1 MDEEKGDSG
10 TSLEDEDIFEVLK
23 RKGDH
28 PSLNAFRHE
37 FVELQK
43 TYDGAVANVVSR
55 ERELEAANH
64 ELFVVRD
71 QINFTNRSIEDLNS
85 AKEALE
91 DGIEHKKFVKA
102 GLEDRESSN
111 RSEIRSFTN
120 FFEDLK
126 EQLSVGAD
134 WSPEQLEQK
143 QALEKER
150 DFLTSKLENRI
161 AQVNGVISD
170 CDRTEDRIHQLH
182 AEIDELERK
191 SNEIEKRT
199 AEYMKESQVLTD
211 KRRKLERHIQD
222 LRSEELQL
230 EADFNEKRRATKSN
244 ERSYGDLQESLE
256 QCKGQME
263 AYLVEYNRLVRLME
277 QTSSE
282 LERTKTLCKK
292 ADAEIDERREQIAE
306 REKDIVRDGK
316 EIKKTTALC
325 DLASAKCDEVDEEKR
340 VAEAKRDALSEKILG
355 IHTVDLVA
363 IRRILESQDKQHAS
377 LKSELEIVRKKN
389 TSSEKASR
397 QMADLIMMN
406 QNGVR
411 NLLQERKLLEDDVE
425 FSKKDT
431 RLLLA
436 EKERYEHETEMVSQQ
451 YYTALEELKLQ
462 ELQINELQKKIIE
475 DQAKLKHK
483 QTLYEAVRSDRNLY
497 SRQLGDS
504 QDEIQGLRRNFRGM
518 NHQIEQLKEEIS
530 VKDHAIVKE
539 HFLHHSVDKEREML
553 KNELTKI
560 RKQLKSSDGIVD
572 NQHVELLKL
581 NRIIDEADNERRRQR
596 NELTSVIAERNLLIG
611 QVVKRNYELGV
622 MYDRIKLQRSNLRI
636 GERNYATVMEGLA
649 QWRRQLVELVGDQNQ
664 TITALSGVDEL
675 RYKVVQLEREL
686 LSMQS
691 KNRALMDELVNPMNV
706 HRWRILESSD
716 PKRFEK
722 ILSIQSLQKQLVG
735 KADEVTEADL
745 MIQEKEKIYL
755 ELKKII
761 TRQPGPEVEEQLL
774 VYQQTLKDKCKQLV
788 SMEEELG
795 MYRQQVKSFKEDLVA
810 IDSNMSRLKK
820 KYFKQRKALESA

>member
-1 MDEEKGDSG
+1 MDEEKGG
-10 TSLEDEDIFEVLK
+10 AEGERLEDEDIFDVLR

-28 PSLNAFRHE
+28 PSLSAFKHE
-37 FVELQK
+37 YVELQK
-43 TYDGAVANVVSR
+43 TYDASVTMVVSR

-71 QINFTNRSIEDLNS
+71 QINFTNRSIEDLNA

-126 EQLSVGAD
+126 EQLAVGAD
-134 WSPEQLEQK
+134 WSPEQLEQR

-161 AQVNGVISD
+161 AQVNGVILD
-170 CDRTEDRIHQLH
+170 CDRTEDRIRQLH
-182 AEIDELERK
+182 AEIDALEAK
-191 SNEIEKRT
+191 SNDIEKRT
-199 AEYMKESQVLTD
+199 VEYMKVSAALSE
-211 KRRKLERHIQD
+211 KRRKLERRIQD
-222 LRSEELQL
+222 LHSEELQL
-230 EADFNEKRRATKSN
+230 EAEFSEKRRASKSN
-244 ERSYGDLQESLE
+244 DRSYNDLQESLDT
-256 QCKGQME
+256 CKAQME
-263 AYLVEYNRLVRLME
+263 EYLNEYNRLVRTCE
-277 QTSSE
+277 QTTSE
-282 LERTKTLCKK
+282 LERTKTMCRKTE
-292 ADAEIDERREQIAE
+292 ADIDERRALISE

-325 DLASAKCDEVDEEKR
+325 DLASAKCDEVDEDKK
-340 VAEAKRDALSEKILG
+340 ASEAKRDALMEKIEL
-355 IHTVDLVA
+355 IRTVDLMAV
-363 IRRILESQDKQHAS
+363 RRALESQDKQHAS

-389 TSSEKASR
+389 TNSEKASH

-406 QNGVR
+406 HNGVR
-411 NLLQERKLLEDDVE
+411 NLAQERKLLEEDVE
-425 FSKKDT
+425 FSKRDI

-436 EKERYEHETEMVSQQ
+436 EKDKYEHETEIISQQ

-462 ELQINELQKKIIE
+462 ELQIQELQKKIIE

-497 SRQLGDS
+497 SRQLGES
-504 QDEIQGLRRNFRGM
+504 QEQIQGLKRNFRGM
-518 NHQIEQLKEEIS
+518 NRQIEQLKEEIS

-539 HFLHHSVDKEREML
+539 HFMHHSVEKEREML

-560 RKQLKSSDGIVD
+560 RKQLKSSDGIIE

-596 NELTSVIAERNLLIG
+596 NELTSVISERNLLIG
-611 QVVKRNYELGV
+611 QVVKRNFELGV

-636 GERNYATVMEGLA
+636 GERNYNTVMEGLA
-649 QWRRQLVELVGDQNQ
+649 HWRRQLVELVGDQNQ
-664 TITALSGVDEL
+664 TIKALSGVDEL
-675 RYKVVQLEREL
+675 RCKVVQLEKEL
-686 LSMQS
+686 LSLQS
-691 KNRALMDELVNPMNV
+691 KNRALQDELVNPMNV

-716 PKRFEK
+716 PKRYEK
-722 ILSIQSLQKQLVG
+722 ILAIQSLQKQLVA
-735 KADEVTEADL
+735 KADEVIESDL

-774 VYQQTLKDKCKQLV
+774 VYQQTLKDKKKQLV
-788 SMEEELG
+788 SMEEELD
-795 MYRQQVKSFKEDLVA
+795 MYRQQVRSFKEDLIAV
-810 IDSNMSRLKK
+810 DHQMTSLKK
-820 KYFKQRKALESA
+820 KYFKARRQTEE